1 MKLLVLVVLGRWNYP
16 VKFSISPYLSNGC
29 QKKHQMNDSRE
40 TNATKLFWKNA
51 YIDSVPEK
59 GSGSFYKAEL
69 PNPIFPTNV

>member
-1 MKLLVLVVLGRWNYP
+1 M
-16 VKFSISPYLSNGC
+16 KFSISPYLSNGC

-40 TNATKLFWKNA
+40 TNVTKLFWKNA

-69 PNPIFPTNV
+69 PNPIFPTKV